1 VVNVIWWLGLSY
13 LCAFLVMA
21 AAVAMLSLSV
31 DQTSRLLDED
41 VRR

>member
-1 VVNVIWWLGLSY
+1 MVDVIWWLGVSY

-21 AAVAMLSLSV
+21 GAVAMLSLS
-31 DQTSRLLDED
+31 TDEASQLIEDD